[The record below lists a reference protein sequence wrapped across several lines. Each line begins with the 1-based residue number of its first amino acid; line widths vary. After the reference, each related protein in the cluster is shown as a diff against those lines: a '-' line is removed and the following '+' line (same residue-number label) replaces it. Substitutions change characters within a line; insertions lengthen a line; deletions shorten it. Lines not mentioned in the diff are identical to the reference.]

1 VPFVVFALFVV
12 VLADTPML
20 IVCPNCASSYGV
32 DMASLRPARGRPR
45 TLRCSRCRFAWQAE
59 LSSAE
64 KLMVVADAVLPVRRA
79 MLAVAQVAAEA
90 ARSTLPHLRRRATTI
105 LAEELAAASPDARPD
120 GASIFAARPAAPG
133 FAQRVHAASSEAV
146 PALRQ
151 ASWPPSWRLSWA
163 FWKLSPQLSW
173 LSCWRAFWPP
183 SLSGLHYIVVALAL
197 IDAAVMTW
205 RADVVSIM
213 PQTAKFYA
221 ALGFPVNLRG
231 VQFDH
236 LTAAAERHDGEA
248 VLVVKGE
255 IGNSTGQP
263 EAVPHLRFAILDAQQ
278 QEIYS
283 WTAVPS
289 RGRRLPA
296 GQTLAFQSELT
307 LPPPDTRAVAV
318 RFIDPDNAL

>member
-1 VPFVVFALFVV
+1 
-12 VLADTPML
+12 ML

-45 TLRCSRCRFAWQAE
+45 KLRCSRCRFLWQAE

-90 ARSTLPHLRRRATTI
+90 ARSTLPHLRRATTI
-105 LAEELAAASPDARPD
+105 LADELAAASANSRARPD
-120 GASIFAARPAAPG
+120 GAAISGARLAAAPG
-133 FAQRVHAASSEAV
+133 FAQHMRAASRRLVEGIA
-146 PALRQ
+146 AIRQ
-151 ASWPPSWRLSWA
+151 SWLFRRRPSWRLSWPS
-163 FWKLSPQLSW
+163 WKMSWQLSW
-173 LSCWRAFWPP
+173 QLSWRPSWRAFWPP
-183 SLSGLHYIVVALAL
+183 SLSDLHYIVVALAL
-197 IDAAVMTW
+197 VDAAVIGW

-221 ALGFPVNLRG
+221 ALGLPVSLRG

-236 LTAAAERHDGEA
+236 LTAAAERHDGES

-255 IGNSTGQP
+255 IGNSTDRP
-263 EAVPHLRFAILDAQQ
+263 EAVPHLRFAILNSQQ

-283 WTAVPS
+283 WTAVAS
-289 RGRRLPA
+289 LGQRLPA
-296 GQTLAFQSELT
+296 GQTLPFQSELT

-318 RFIDPDNAL
+318 RFIDPDNNL